1 MCLSWLIAIRMPDA
15 VMNPEITGWLRKF
28 ARKPSRN
35 TDIAIRTMPDRNASV
50 IAAIRYSGVPEA
62 AIWPTAAAVI
72 SDTTAT
78 GPTASALLVPNR
90 A

>member
-1 MCLSWLIAIRMPDA
+1 LVRQLEAEFPD
-15 VMNPEITGWLRKF
+15 M
-28 ARKPSRN
+28 KPGTTLKTQLASKANRN
-35 TDIAIRTMPDRNASV
+35 TDIATSTMPDRKASV
-50 IAAIRYSGVPEA
+50 IAAVRYSGVPEA

-78 GPTASALLVPNR
+78 GPTASARLVPNS